1 MNNSLCS
8 EMTHSDTE
16 SIKGNG
22 KLMETSANTL
32 LVLYETKS
40 ETHSFKHKLNQ
51 ETIHNCCMAHILNDK
66 TMTQRLFPNAFT
78 QGI

>member
-1 MNNSLCS
+1 MNNSLCN

-22 KLMETSANTL
+22 KLMATLANTL
-32 LVLYETKS
+32 LLALYETKS

-51 ETIHNCCMAHILNDK
+51 KTVHNCCMAHIVYEK
-66 TMTQRLFPNAFT
+66 TVTQRLCTNAFT
-78 QGI
+78 DS